1 MAGGKELHIDERQS
15 KEKRMEREKN
25 ICDFCSEQEY
35 ADHLFFTFPLAKHVR
50 NIASFTFGSDFVP
63 SLAEF
68 VNKVILA
75 PSVGVERKFILI
87 GYAAICGLNGKQ
99 GIILVFRSVKPGD
112 PTNVDFFLPVGM
124 GEIIEYLQRLLRQ
137 GARRVAKVA

>member
-1 MAGGKELHIDERQS
+1 M
-15 KEKRMEREKN
+15 
-25 ICDFCSEQEY
+25 
-35 ADHLFFTFPLAKHVR
+35 
-50 NIASFTFGSDFVP
+50 
-63 SLAEF
+63 
-68 VNKVILA
+68 NKVILA

-87 GYAAICGLNGKQ
+87 GYAAICGLSGKQ

-112 PTNVDFFLPVGM
+112 LTNVDFFLPVGM